1 MAAPMSHEEVNDLL
15 ALDAIGALEPSDK
28 GEMER
33 HVSTCES
40 CRQLAAQYADVASLL
55 PAALEQVPPPARLRR
70 NLMAQ
75 VYGEATS
82 AAPAP
87 WWRRLVTAI
96 PANRAITVVAAAAMA
111 AVVAVVIW
119 GVAGRGSTPA
129 PVSYVVSG
137 GTSQQSVTGTLDV
150 DATRTQSILTVHGLA
165 ALPRTEVYEV
175 WLIPKHGAPK
185 GVAFLTPD
193 PSGGVYTAV
202 VNGSLAGYTT
212 IAATNEPSGGSPGPT
227 GAQVLI
233 GQLGE
238 SS

>member
-15 ALDAIGALEPSDK
+15 ALDAIGALDATDRD
-28 GEMER
+28 GMER

-40 CRQLAAQYADVASLL
+40 CRHLAAQYADVASLL
-55 PAALEQVPPPARLRR
+55 PAALEPVPPPARLRR

-75 VYGEATS
+75 VYGEAT
-82 AAPAP
+82 AKAPAP
-87 WWRRLVTAI
+87 WWRRLLTAI
-96 PANRAITVVAAAAMA
+96 PANRAITVVGAAALAA
-111 AVVAVVIW
+111 AVVVAIW
-119 GVAGRGSTPA
+119 GMAGRGSAPA

-137 GTSQQSVTGTLDV
+137 GTSQQSVTGTLAV

-165 ALPRTEVYEV
+165 TLPRTEVYEV
-175 WLIPKHGAPK
+175 WLIPAHGAPK

-193 PSGGVYTAV
+193 PSEGVWTAV
-202 VNGSLAGYTT
+202 VNRSLAGYTG

-227 GAQVLI
+227 GSQVLI

-238 SS
+238 S

>member
-1 MAAPMSHEEVNDLL
+1 MAAPMSHEEANDLL
-15 ALDAIGALEPSDK
+15 ALDAIGALEPTDRD
-28 GEMER
+28 EMER

-55 PAALEQVPPPARLRR
+55 PAALDQVPPPARLRR

-75 VYGEATS
+75 VYAEATS
-82 AAPAP
+82 KAPAP

-111 AVVAVVIW
+111 AVVAVAIW
-119 GVAGRGSTPA
+119 GVAGRGSTPAPA

-137 GTSQQSVTGTLDV
+137 GTSQPSVTGTFAV

-175 WLIPKHGAPK
+175 WLIPRHGAPK
-185 GVAFLTPD
+185 GVAFLPPD
-193 PSGGVYTAV
+193 PSGGV
-202 VNGSLAGYTT
+202 
-212 IAATNEPSGGSPGPT
+212 
-227 GAQVLI
+227 
-233 GQLGE
+233 
-238 SS
+238 